1 MIDEIISKYKIC
13 NKIGKGNFVTLYE
26 ASEIDNKQNK
36 VVVQI
41 YDSNLTE
48 DKTIVDKFKIFGDKM
63 TEFSHPSFTK
73 ELFYEIKDNTLIKVT
88 EFLSGQNLKFAV
100 LIRGLSLDE
109 DVKIFKQ
116 TVEAI
121 KYLHSQKI
129 VHRDIKPENIFLINN
144 YSTIKILDTAIAGVI
159 GYDHPSKISK
169 RVDTPMFLSPEQ
181 AKGEQNIDERSDIYS
196 LGVIL
201 YFLHKRK
208 LPFENTKSFSE
219 ILTQIIENP
228 IPELPFEKDLNE
240 IIKKATQ
247 KNKKDRY
254 QTCAEILKDIE
265 KFEQ

>member
-13 NKIGKGNFVTLYE
+13 NKIGRGNFVTLYK

-41 YDSNLTE
+41 YDSNLAE
-48 DKTIVDKFKIFGDKM
+48 DKIIVDKFRIFGEKM
-63 TEFSHPSFTK
+63 TEFSHPNFTK
-73 ELFYEIKDNTLIKVT
+73 ELFYEIRDNALIKIT

-100 LIRGLSLDE
+100 LIKGLSLEE
-109 DVKIFKQ
+109 DIKIFKQ

-121 KYLHSQKI
+121 KYLHSQNI
-129 VHRDIKPENIFLINN
+129 VHRDIKPENIFLIND
-144 YSTIKILDTAIAGVI
+144 YTKIKILDTAIAGVI
-159 GYDHPSKISK
+159 GYDNPSKISK

-181 AKGEQNIDERSDIYS
+181 AKGETNIDERSDIYS
-196 LGVIL
+196 LGIIL

-219 ILTQIIENP
+219 ILEQIFEKP
-228 IPELPFEKDLNE
+228 IPKLPFEEELNN

-247 KNKKDRY
+247 KKKEDRY
-254 QTCAEILKDIE
+254 QNCDEILKDLEI
-265 KFEQ
+265 FE

>member
-1 MIDEIISKYKIC
+1 MIDKIISNYKIRK
-13 NKIGKGNFVTLYE
+13 KIGRGNFVTLYE
-26 ASEIDNKQNK
+26 ASEINNITNK

-41 YDSNLTE
+41 YDCDLTE
-48 DKTIVDKFKIFGDKM
+48 NKTIIDKFKEFGETITNFK
-63 TEFSHPSFTK
+63 HPNFTK
-73 ELFYEIKDNTLIKVT
+73 ELFYEIKDNTLFKVT

-100 LIRGLSLDE
+100 LIRGLSLEE
-109 DVKIFKQ
+109 DVKIFRQ

-159 GYDHPSKISK
+159 GYDHPSKIAK

-181 AKGEQNIDERSDIYS
+181 AKGEPNIDERSDIYS
-196 LGVIL
+196 LGVVL

-219 ILTQIIENP
+219 ILNQIIEKP

-254 QTCAEILKDIE
+254 QTCEEILKDLE